1 MTAAVCLQCGHM
13 KSGAWTPCAACG
25 FRPAGAEDLAKA
37 LMLSDNCLTP
47 AKLAEFSQRR
57 QQGEPWNFSPEV
69 VELFKRR
76 VAALVPLSPEGQ
88 PAPPASGSGAPDSG
102 RGA

>member
-1 MTAAVCLQCGHM
+1 MTAAVCLQCGRM
-13 KSGAWTPCAACG
+13 KAGAWSPCAACG

-37 LMLSDNCLTP
+37 LILSDNCLT
-47 AKLAEFSQRR
+47 AAQLAEFSRRR
-57 QQGEPWNFSPEV
+57 QQGEPWDFSPDV

-76 VAALVPLSPEGQ
+76 VADLIPLTPEGH
-88 PAPPASGSGAPDSG
+88 PAEPGSGPAAPDPG